1 MEEEHIRS
9 TESMS
14 EYLTQVSVRSQSTI
28 FTDAMRETQDFNLD
42 PIQEVSIRDSTP
54 TDTYNPRVRRFS
66 SFGEESKDL
75 SAIDSD
81 EEEEGQEEVQNS
93 TIQKG
98 KLYSQK
104 SKSVMLE
111 FTLSLKK
118 ACQYLNCRSL

>member
-1 MEEEHIRS
+1 MDEEPIRS

-42 PIQEVSIRDSTP
+42 PIQEVSIRESTP
-54 TDTYNPRVRRFS
+54 TDTSNPRVRRFS
-66 SFGEESKDL
+66 SFGEDSKDL
-75 SAIDSD
+75 PAIDSD

-98 KLYSQK
+98 KLYS
-104 SKSVMLE
+104 
-111 FTLSLKK
+111 
-118 ACQYLNCRSL
+118 